1 MLRPKALDH
10 VGLIVSDMERSLR
23 FYRALGAELIRHP
36 RRPGGATV
44 LKIGGTE
51 LNVFRN
57 TDAAANA
64 AQPVDHLCFEM
75 DCADMTELL
84 AELGEAGIEVARG
97 PLERS
102 DGTAVFVHDP
112 DGMRL
117 ELLVKDGR

>member
-23 FYRALGAELIRHP
+23 FYRALGAEFIRHP

-44 LKIGGTE
+44 LKIGGAE
-51 LNVFRN
+51 LNVFCN
-57 TDAAANA
+57 ADAAATA
-64 AQPVDHLCFEM
+64 TQRVDHLCFEM
-75 DCADMTELL
+75 DCTDTAELL
-84 AELGEAGIEVARG
+84 ADLSTAGIAVARG

-102 DGTAVFVHDP
+102 DGMAVFVHDP
-112 DGMRL
+112 DGTRL

>member
-10 VGLIVSDMERSLR
+10 VGLIVTDMERSR
-23 FYRALGAELIRHP
+23 HFYEALGAEFVRYP

-44 LKIGGTE
+44 LKIGGME
-51 LNVFRN
+51 LNVFG
-57 TDAAANA
+57 NA
-64 AQPVDHLCFEM
+64 AVSANTAQLVDHLCFEM
-75 DCADMTELL
+75 DCADMADLL
-84 AELGEAGIEVARG
+84 AGLSEAGIEVARG

-112 DGMRL
+112 DGTRI

>member
-23 FYRALGAELIRHP
+23 FYQALGAEFIRHP

-44 LKIGGTE
+44 LKIGGAE
-51 LNVFRN
+51 LNVFCNPDVADNRP
-57 TDAAANA
+57 
-64 AQPVDHLCFEM
+64 QLVDHLCFEM
-75 DCADMTELL
+75 DCANITELL
-84 AELGEAGIEVARG
+84 AGLSGAGIEVARG

-102 DGTAVFVHDP
+102 DGLAVFVHDP
-112 DGMRL
+112 DGTRL